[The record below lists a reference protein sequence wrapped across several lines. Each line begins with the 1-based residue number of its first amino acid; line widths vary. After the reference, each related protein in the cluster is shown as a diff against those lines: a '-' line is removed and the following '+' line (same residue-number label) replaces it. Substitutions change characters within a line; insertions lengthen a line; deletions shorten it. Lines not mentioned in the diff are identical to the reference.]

1 MNSFYIVLLR
11 LICQKL
17 AVAPLIVEAVSQY
30 AVAMC
35 FNVVCWCVYDCVVVY
50 FQEMRKNEV
59 FVDIIERLTVVL
71 EADVSLHVDSC

>member
-1 MNSFYIVLLR
+1 MTVF
-11 LICQKL
+11 
-17 AVAPLIVEAVSQY
+17 
-30 AVAMC
+30 
-35 FNVVCWCVYDCVVVY
+35 VVY